1 MAHRKLLVADDSVT
15 IQKVIRLALGG
26 NQPGGSDTY
35 EIMTVGDGTVALQ
48 QLSLFRPDIVL
59 VDVNLPHKNAIEVK
73 QAAEAM
79 GDEFKNTR
87 FVLLSSAFEKLDEAA
102 LSAASFEHRLSKPF
116 DPALLRQVL
125 GAVAGTLPSQTPNP
139 DDTARSRPPVQGS
152 SPLVPEDSDEAPP
165 PPRSPES
172 APASLGLRP
181 PPPPSELSA
190 PISIDNIKIELNLPP
205 PVRTQ
210 WTPPAPVSA
219 PGFSPD
225 EDIKRLTEET
235 LRQVGSFD
243 QPSVTPPGRPLEPS
257 SSLSPGLMS
266 EDAESDEFGWSV
278 NENAVRLDDLKP
290 DLDSAPSKSEQ
301 ADSTPSLPPFSAAI
315 LRDIGGN
322 DFPLTERPASMR
334 RAAPDLSADLPIPPP
349 PRMQP
354 DFSVPIPPPAPA
366 SDPAVSPLS
375 VEQMEEILSRQLE
388 SSIRNLA
395 QKILP
400 DLAERIIKDEINRM
414 LREQNL

>member
-125 GAVAGTLPSQTPNP
+125 GAVAGTLPAQAAQAEASAASLPLLQKSDAPSLMESEEP
-139 DDTARSRPPVQGS
+139 SPPTQ
-152 SPLVPEDSDEAPP
+152 
-165 PPRSPES
+165 RPES
-172 APASLGLRP
+172 PIPPIGLRP

-190 PISIDNIKIELNLPP
+190 PISIDDIKIELNLPP
-205 PVRTQ
+205 PNPTLKAR
-210 WTPPAPVSA
+210 PAPITDS
-219 PGFSPD
+219 GFNPD
-225 EDIKRLTEET
+225 EDIRRLTEET
-235 LRQVGSFD
+235 LRQVGSFE
-243 QPSVTPPGRPLEPS
+243 PANLAPPGRPPEAS
-257 SSLSPGLMS
+257 SPLSP
-266 EDAESDEFGWSV
+266 ESSDEETETDEFGWSV
-278 NENAVRLDDLKP
+278 NENAVRMDDLKP
-290 DLDSAPSKSEQ
+290 DSTSGPSVPEQ
-301 ADSTPSLPPFSAAI
+301 NDATPSLPPFSAAI

-322 DFPLTERPASMR
+322 DFPLHERPAPTR
-334 RAAPDLSADLPIPPP
+334 RLTPDLSVEPPAPPP
-349 PRMQP
+349 PRLQS

-414 LREQNL
+414 LREQNP

>member
-26 NQPGGSDTY
+26 NQPVGSDTY

-59 VDVNLPHKNAIEVK
+59 VDVNLPHKNAIELK
-73 QAAEAM
+73 QAAESM
-79 GDEFKNTR
+79 GDEFSNTR

-125 GAVAGTLPSQTPNP
+125 GAVASTLPAQSASVAAAPSP
-139 DDTARSRPPVQGS
+139 SPVQN
-152 SPLVPEDSDEAPP
+152 PVTVPI
-165 PPRSPES
+165 
-172 APASLGLRP
+172 GLKP
-181 PPPPSELSA
+181 PPPPSAELTA
-190 PISIDNIKIELNLPP
+190 PISVDDIKIELNLPP
-205 PVRTQ
+205 PL
-210 WTPPAPVSA
+210 PASKA
-219 PGFSPD
+219 PEPSFHPE

-235 LRQVGSFD
+235 LRQVGNLDHGSLAPPL
-243 QPSVTPPGRPLEPS
+243 PSQE
-257 SSLSPGLMS
+257 S
-266 EDAESDEFGWSV
+266 ETDEFGWSV

-290 DLDSAPSKSEQ
+290 DSDTPPLKEDHSDA
-301 ADSTPSLPPFSAAI
+301 TPSLPPFSAAT

-322 DFPLTERPASMR
+322 DFSFDERPAPPR
-334 RAAPDLSADLPIPPP
+334 RPSPDLSVEMPLPPP
-349 PRMQP
+349 PRLQHP
-354 DFSVPIPPPAPA
+354 ELAVDLPPPMPA